1 MCKRLSDDKIQ
12 MDRYVINVP
21 YDTPDGAG
29 PEQGGVVTLGPQ
41 TYSNGV
47 VTCRFNLS
55 NFNAQ
60 SMLHLNNPKKL
71 SQSGDYYPLFAVGL
85 LDNSSK
91 SSLK

>member
-1 MCKRLSDDKIQ
+1 MCKRPANDQIQ

-21 YDTPDGAG
+21 YDTPDDAG
-29 PEQGGVVTLGPQ
+29 PAQGGVVTVGKH

-55 NFNAQ
+55 NFNTQ
-60 SMLHLNNPKKL
+60 SMLHLSNPQKL
-71 SQSGDYYPLFAVGL
+71 SQSGNYYPLFAVGL
-85 LDNSSK
+85 LDDSSK